1 MRYVAAVC
9 VTLACLLTAC
19 EQGPAAPAAPYI
31 RPEAEDVIARVE
43 KGDAARDAEAAFIA
57 GDYRFLDVTGFG
69 AIGGVEGWDR
79 SFEGL
84 YGTVVI
90 GGSFGMVIS
99 QEDRQQRQRLRAYAE
114 KYNRALWAKL
124 VKAGKAR
131 PHQGPRLPD
140 DPQALVELLAITGE
154 AAVMAPIFTPDR
166 DTPETDRRIVAY
178 AAAEKLREMGTKAFP
193 VLLGDFGDERQSV
206 AFRSSTSQTLGF
218 ACFCIIDDVVDPDPP
233 GYHHYRPGQVAFL
246 MFDKDLMALW
256 WKERAGRD
264 VKALR
269 IEAAQ
274 YNAAAARAE
283 KLDDEYPVW
292 AGVLKELGAKEWGPE
307 HPTIKALAAAL
318 AAAGALPGNPKALVG
333 LLGVSGAT
341 YIECRLSAARADKA
355 WGRLHEMGTAAFPAL
370 VEGAEDPAVGGE
382 CLRLLRWQVE
392 TDLAADCE
400 RFCFLTKPTLRQ
412 WWKERAGWTLRKMQ
426 IDAARHSLKA
436 IEAATF
442 QNEEE
447 KSRWVNHLQ
456 AWIADVQRKDG
467 AEPDKPAAP

>member
-1 MRYVAAVC
+1 MRYAAAICVC
-9 VTLACLLTAC
+9 LVCLLASYG
-19 EQGPAAPAAPYI
+19 QSPAAPALAAAPAVQSA
-31 RPEAEDVIARVE
+31 RPDAKDIIARVQ
-43 KGDAARDAEAAFIA
+43 KGDAARDAEVAFAA

-124 VKAGKAR
+124 VKAGKAKPR
-131 PHQGPRLPD
+131 PGPRLPD
-140 DPQALVELLAITGE
+140 DPRGLVELLAITGE
-154 AAVMAPIFTPDR
+154 AAVRAPIFTPDR

-193 VLLGDFGDERQSV
+193 VLLANFGDGRQSV
-206 AFRSSTSQTLGF
+206 AFRSAIPHTVGF
-218 ACFCIIDDVVDPDPP
+218 ACFCIIEDVVDPDPP

-307 HPTIKALAAAL
+307 HPTVKAL
-318 AAAGALPGNPKALVG
+318 AAAGALPGDPKGLVG
-333 LLGVSGAT
+333 LLGLSGAT
-341 YIECRLSAARADKA
+341 YIECRVSRARADKA
-355 WGRLHEMGTAAFPAL
+355 WGKLYEMGTAAFPAL
-370 VEGAEDPAVGGE
+370 VEGAEAPAVGGE

-412 WWKERAGWTLRKMQ
+412 WWKERAGWTLPRMQ
-426 IDAARHSLKA
+426 IDAATHSLKA

-442 QNEEE
+442 QDEEE
-447 KSRWVNHLQ
+447 KS
-456 AWIADVQRKDG
+456 
-467 AEPDKPAAP
+467 